1 MDYEYENKELEKME
15 KELKEKIEAQ
25 SREAREHIK
34 APSIDTQTTDF
45 DKSPVD
51 NISSVELEAFKSEAS
66 AAFSKKNE
74 GIKISEAATIRTGED
89 GIKTLA
95 ISFDKTLTTT
105 EIGAMG
111 LRQDISRSAKN
122 PNEGIRDF
130 YHVSYDHEST
140 VKVREKENYLNLPL
154 TGNPVDA
161 LRKLTRFEDKNKFNL
176 DALETFND
184 GTHTNMERIH
194 RAEREKNDT
203 GLSSSEL
210 LKKHAVEVELFKFN
224 ETTHKT
230 TLSATQS
237 ESFDTLRQTHKDY
250 KETLSGKQVNPA
262 RIKPL
267 AKDFLSFR
275 ETQTN
280 RLQEQIPTQRMS

>member
-1 MDYEYENKELEKME
+1 MEYVYDNKELEKME
-15 KELKEKIEAQ
+15 KELKERIEAQ
-25 SREAREHIK
+25 SKVAREQQKTPVIE
-34 APSIDTQTTDF
+34 TQTTAL

-51 NISSVELEAFKSEAS
+51 NISRVELEALKSEAS
-66 AAFSKKNE
+66 EAFSKMTE

-89 GIKTLA
+89 GVKTLA

-105 EIGAMG
+105 EIGAVG

-194 RAEREKNDT
+194 RSELVKNDT

-224 ETTHKT
+224 ETSHKT
-230 TLSATQS
+230 SLSATQS
-237 ESFDTLRQTHKDY
+237 ESFDTLRKTHNDY
-250 KETLSGKQVNPA
+250 KETLAGKQVNPA

-267 AKDFLSFR
+267 AKDFLSFK
-275 ETQTN
+275 ETQAN
-280 RLQEQIPTQRMS
+280 RLQEQIPTQRM